1 MSSLPRDL
9 KPAPD
14 ALRPAVENMRVESY
28 LRAGAGA
35 HGWRRWIMGWAFGWA
50 WFDRLTLFMLERIFF
65 PTSRM
70 WAAALVAKGSP
81 EAFFDAVPM
90 PRRFEDKPHL
100 TVTLARFEEA
110 NARSHALESAWEKS
124 FFGAEDSTLTQR
136 AALEAAR
143 LDARQSLNITR
154 RLFARYLTRA
164 IPHVRLNTQ
173 TPDQAAALYPDIAA
187 GLAPLVPLPSP
198 MPAVEVSR
206 AVPGTVG
213 RDYWLRFKSPSA
225 RLGDLVTAR
234 VHEPIGVANPPTII
248 LGHGVCI
255 EFDHWRGLV
264 DETDELVALG
274 FRVIRPEAP
283 WHGRRAMPN
292 CFAGEPIIGTFPTG
306 SLDAFTGALQEWG
319 VLADWAQRMSTGP
332 LTMGG
337 TSLGAQMAQLAADRS
352 KDWPEALRPQALL
365 LITHCGEISEAV
377 LDGALPQI
385 FGSAEDVAAKGWTPE
400 TIQSYLALLDPA
412 RTPPIDRNRIVSVLG
427 RFDRVTPF
435 ASGQALVRDWDLPPE
450 NLFIME
456 RGHFSVPM
464 TLIRRPAALKRFQAI
479 VAKLPLR
486 GH

>member
-1 MSSLPRDL
+1 M
-9 KPAPD
+9 PAP
-14 ALRPAVENMRVESY
+14 LPSRPAVENMRVEPHV
-28 LRAGAGA
+28 RAGAGA
-35 HGWRRWIMGWAFGWA
+35 HGWRRHVMGWAFGWA

-70 WAAALVAKGSP
+70 WAAARVSKGSP
-81 EAFFDAVPM
+81 DAFFDFVPM

-100 TVTLARFEEA
+100 TVALARFEEA
-110 NARSHALESAWEKS
+110 LARSTALEAAWEKA
-124 FFGAEDSTLTQR
+124 FFGSHDTTVTQR

-143 LDARQSLNITR
+143 LDAGQSLNITR
-154 RLFARYLTRA
+154 RLFARYLLRA
-164 IPHVRLNTQ
+164 IPHVRLDTQ
-173 TPDQAAALYPDIAA
+173 TPDQASALYPDINA
-187 GLAPLVPLPSP
+187 GIAPLAALPP
-198 MPAVEVSR
+198 VMPPVEVSR

-225 RLGDLVTAR
+225 RLGDIVTAR
-234 VHEPIGVANPPTII
+234 VHEPIGVVNPPTII

-283 WHGRRAMPN
+283 WHGRRAKAG
-292 CFAGEPIIGTFPTG
+292 CFAGEPIIATFPTG
-306 SLDAFTGALQEWG
+306 SLDAFTGALQEWA
-319 VLADWAQRMSTGP
+319 VLADWSRRTSTGP

-352 KDWPEALRPQALL
+352 RDWPEALRPEALL
-365 LITHCGEISEAV
+365 LITHCGEVAEAV
-377 LDGALPQI
+377 LHGALPEI
-385 FGSAEDVAAKGWTPE
+385 FGSADDVAAKGWTPE
-400 TIQSYLALLDPA
+400 LIQAFLAPLNPG
-412 RTPPIDRNRIVSVLG
+412 RTAPIDRNRIVSVLG

-450 NLFIME
+450 NVFILE

-464 TLIRRPAALKRFQAI
+464 TLIRRPAALQRFQTI
-479 VAKLPLR
+479 VSQLPSPTA
-486 GH
+486 